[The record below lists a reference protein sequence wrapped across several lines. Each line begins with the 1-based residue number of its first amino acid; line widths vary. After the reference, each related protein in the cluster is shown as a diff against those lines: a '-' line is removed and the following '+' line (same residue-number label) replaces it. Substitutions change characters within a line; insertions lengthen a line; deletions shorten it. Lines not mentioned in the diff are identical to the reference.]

1 MKYFEPKW
9 TRTLKIEIII
19 DAILNQRISNE
30 IGIENANCNWMLYWL
45 FGTLNQIDWT
55 MNNHFEVFNE
65 LITIYFLITLSG
77 ITGDFS
83 VNKPF
88 EVIVTWVALS
98 ILLLYL
104 VVHMIY

>member
-1 MKYFEPKW
+1 MSKRFLFVFCAFYVQTPSLSIPYFVIV
-9 TRTLKIEIII
+9 TTINVLFV
-19 DAILNQRISNE
+19 LNFRPFENE
-30 IGIENANCNWMLYWL
+30 V
-45 FGTLNQIDWT
+45 
-55 MNNHFEVFNE
+55 NNHFEVFNE